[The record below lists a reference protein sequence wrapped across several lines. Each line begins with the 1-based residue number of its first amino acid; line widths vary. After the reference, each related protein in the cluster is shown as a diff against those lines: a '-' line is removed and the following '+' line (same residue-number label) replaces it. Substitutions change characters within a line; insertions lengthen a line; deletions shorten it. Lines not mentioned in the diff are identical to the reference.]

1 LSEIKLGFRLKF
13 NLMKNN
19 SKYIFVSILVFMA
32 FCKVQSQ
39 YSELGICLGL
49 STYWG
54 DLNRPSIINN
64 YVYNSGLAIQ
74 GSYRYMQG
82 HYLGVRVAGTFGR
95 LRGADFRSDV
105 DWQRVRNLDFKSHLL
120 ELAVTGE
127 FYPFGFNTTPGA
139 RFWAPYITAGVAVF
153 NFDPKTVYRGN
164 EIRLQPLGTEGQ
176 GLPEYPNK
184 YKLTQFSIP
193 FGGGIKF
200 ILTEKISMGIEVAMR
215 TTFTDYIDDVSTIYI
230 NYDEHS
236 EAKGTSLPAQLA
248 NRMNE
253 FLGQEEPVRL
263 ATGSQRGGASVNDFY
278 FVTMFNLSFMIT
290 DHSGKKRMGSNQVIC
305 PTF

>member
-1 LSEIKLGFRLKF
+1 MKLVYKYFFVGILI
-13 NLMKNN
+13 LMFWHKG
-19 SKYIFVSILVFMA
+19 
-32 FCKVQSQ
+32 QSQ
-39 YSELGICLGL
+39 YSEMGIGLGF

-54 DLNRPSIINN
+54 DLNRPSLMNN
-64 YVYNSGLAIQ
+64 LVYNSGLTLQ
-74 GSYRYMQG
+74 GSYRYMKG
-82 HYLGVRVAGTFGR
+82 YRFGFKIAGSYGR
-95 LRGADFRSDV
+95 IRGADFRSDV
-105 DWQRVRNLDFKSHLL
+105 DWQRLRNLDFKSHLL

-127 FYPFGFNTTPGA
+127 FYPFGFNMKPGA

-176 GLPEYPNK
+176 GLPGYPNK
-184 YKLTQFSIP
+184 YRLTQFSIP

-200 ILTEKISMGIEVAMR
+200 ILTERINMGIEVAMR
-215 TTFTDYIDDVSTIYI
+215 TTFTDYIDDVSAIYL

-236 EAKGTSLPAQLA
+236 EARGSSLPAQLA

-278 FVTMFNLSFMIT
+278 FVTMFSLHFMIS
-290 DHSGKKRMGSNQVIC
+290 DHNGKKHLGSNQVMC